1 MKKLLILL
9 LLTSCATQPK
19 IETVTEVQRI
29 VVKPPAQ
36 LLEIPPY
43 DMPLDVDHATQRSIA
58 EWILKTETRMQRLED
73 QIKAIRK
80 WSEELK

>member
-9 LLTSCATQPK
+9 LLTSCASQPK
-19 IETVTEVQRI
+19 IETVTKVERI

-43 DMPLDVDHATQRSIA
+43 DMSLDVDHATQRSIA
-58 EWILKTETRMQRLED
+58 QWVLKTETRMQQLED
-73 QIKAIRK
+73 QIKALKK